1 MELKEIVKESK
12 KLENQKS
19 AINDVKTLFETRE
32 KVIQMFDDYSRILS
46 QAKYKTKNE
55 EGKNSQTIALKNT
68 NST

>member
-46 QAKYKTKNE
+46 QAKYKTK
-55 EGKNSQTIALKNT
+55 K
-68 NST
+68 

>member
-32 KVIQMFDDYSRILS
+32 KLFKCLMIILEFYPKLNTK
-46 QAKYKTKNE
+46 QKNE
-55 EGKNSQTIALKNT
+55 EGKNSETNALKNT